1 MTCWALV
8 PLKRRAAC
16 KQRLAGALSPAER
29 LQLVRLMLARV
40 IDAVRQSSCI
50 DALALV
56 SEERDTVPAEIPVLH
71 DAGAGLNG
79 ALDAARLQ
87 LLQRGAEE
95 LVVLPADLPF
105 VTAADVDA
113 LVEAGRRAGCAL
125 ATDRV
130 GLGTN
135 ALWLPAR
142 VPFRFQFGPDSRM
155 RHLEEARRLGL
166 QPALVAL
173 PGLAFDV
180 DGPDDLQELQASGD
194 PGYLSP
200 GFSSRDNPWP
210 VRRQRQFG

>member
-95 LVVLPADLPF
+95 LVVLPADI
-105 VTAADVDA
+105 DA
-113 LVEAGRRAGCAL
+113 LVEAGRGAGCAL
-125 ATDRV
+125 APDRA

-142 VPFRFQFGPDSRM
+142 VPFRFQFGPDSRV